1 MIIPDDENVMLESLR
16 PTQASSRP
24 GAGKERLNL
33 SPASLEGT
41 PDPLRG
47 QKQRKQDMSET
58 ETKATP
64 PVVPIASVKN
74 LTADRDKV
82 LVEKLESFVELAKE
96 GHLSDIAIIGKV
108 RGESMTEFEWESD
121 SPLELL
127 GALELAK
134 QEISSDILAEADP
147 EDEDED

>member
-1 MIIPDDENVMLESLR
+1 
-16 PTQASSRP
+16 
-24 GAGKERLNL
+24 
-33 SPASLEGT
+33 
-41 PDPLRG
+41 
-47 QKQRKQDMSET
+47 MSET